1 MTKNKTILQVLIAV
15 AFIGTVAVNA
25 LAVTLPIAGR
35 DTGELSDL
43 YPNLFVPAGLTFSI
57 WGVIYILLGA
67 FTVFQMRDIFSR
79 EKKEMTFLGKAG
91 PLFLLSSAANM
102 GWIIAWHY
110 EKVFLSLLIMLV
122 LLGSLLAIYLRLDI
136 GRGKRSRTE
145 KVLVH
150 IPFSIYLGWITVA
163 TVANTTAFL
172 VDAGWGRFGLSEVFW
187 TVAMLAIAAVITLLM
202 LATRSDVGY
211 SLVVL
216 WAFIGIMIRRF
227 AVDSVTI
234 QPVFITLIVTMAL
247 ILIGVV
253 VRFPR
258 WLKS

>member
-122 LLGSLLAIYLRLDI
+122 LLGSLLAIYVRLNI

-247 ILIGVV
+247 IFIGVV